1 MSLRNTAISAK
12 YILIDLCEYLEGE
25 IGVEFKL
32 SFDWL
37 ARIAGT
43 PAAHVLSRRH
53 HQTFL

>member
-32 SFDWL
+32 SFVWL

-43 PAAHVLSRRH
+43 PAARVLSRRH